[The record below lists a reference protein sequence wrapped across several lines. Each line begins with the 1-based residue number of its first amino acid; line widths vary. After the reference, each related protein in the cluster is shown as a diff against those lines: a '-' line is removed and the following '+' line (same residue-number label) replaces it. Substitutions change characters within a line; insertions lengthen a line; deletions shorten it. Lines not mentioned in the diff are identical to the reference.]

1 MRLQLTDNWPESSCR
16 QPHRWLTAGVLIIC
30 LCTHTMTFGQKTNQ
44 IDEKDAISKDESFS
58 TPRDTKKEIDINF
71 LFNYYDQDGKH
82 SAVTGGQG
90 TEELNDRAMKIVV
103 NVPLDSVSTLNFG
116 THLNVY
122 TSASTDRIDS
132 NVSSASRHDLRNQ
145 FDVGYTREIP
155 AGKQQYGLNFGGSSE
170 SDYISIY
177 GGGRWSKNFNNN
189 NSQIGLSFQAFFDT
203 WLLIFPEELRTPQAT
218 AFIETNRRKSF
229 NLSVTLAQV
238 LHKKL
243 QAAVFGDVVYQ
254 TGLLSTPFHRV
265 YFNVGDSLRIEKL
278 PSRRFKFPVGVRI
291 NYFSTDHLIFR
302 FYYRFYYDN
311 FGINA
316 HTLSLEAPLK
326 VNSFFSIYPFY
337 RYHRQ
342 TASKYFKPF
351 KEHSL
356 QQTYYTS
363 DFDLSGFDSHKV
375 GLGLH
380 FAPIWGIGRF
390 KLFSKTKITRFKSI
404 DLRYAWYS
412 RSDGLS
418 ASVISGGFAFTSK

>member
-1 MRLQLTDNWPESSCR
+1 MRLQLINNPPVLLCKYLYLWFS
-16 QPHRWLTAGVLIIC
+16 LGLLIILLISQTPVC
-30 LCTHTMTFGQKTNQ
+30 AQETNQ
-44 IDEKDAISKDESFS
+44 IDEKEEISKKSSFS
-58 TPRDTKKEIDINF
+58 DAADEEREIDINF
-71 LFNYYDQDGKH
+71 LFNYYDQEGKH

-90 TEELNDRAMKIVV
+90 TEELSDRAMKIVV
-103 NVPLDSVSTLNFG
+103 NVPLDSISTLNFG

-122 TSASTDRIDS
+122 TSASTDLIDS

-155 AGKQQYGLNFGGSSE
+155 GKKQKYGLNFGGSTE

-177 GGGRWSKNFNNN
+177 GGGNWSKNFNNN
-189 NSQIGLSFQAFFDT
+189 NRQVGLSFQAFFDT
-203 WLLIFPEELRTPQAT
+203 WLLIFPEELRNTQAT
-218 AFIETNRRKSF
+218 EFIETNRRKSF
-229 NLSVTLAQV
+229 NLSITLAQV
-238 LHKKL
+238 LNKKL
-243 QAAVFGDVVYQ
+243 QVAVFSDLVYQ

-265 YFNVGDSLRIEKL
+265 YFNVADSLRIEKL
-278 PSRRFKFPVGVRI
+278 PSRRFKFPVGVRL
-291 NYFSTDHLIFR
+291 NYFSTDHLILR
-302 FYYRFYYDN
+302 FYYRFYHDN

-316 HTLSLEAPLK
+316 HTLSLETPFK

-337 RYHRQ
+337 RYHKQ
-342 TASKYFKPF
+342 TSSRYFKPF
-351 KEHSL
+351 KTHSL

-418 ASVISGGFAFTSK
+418 ASVISGGFAFTTK